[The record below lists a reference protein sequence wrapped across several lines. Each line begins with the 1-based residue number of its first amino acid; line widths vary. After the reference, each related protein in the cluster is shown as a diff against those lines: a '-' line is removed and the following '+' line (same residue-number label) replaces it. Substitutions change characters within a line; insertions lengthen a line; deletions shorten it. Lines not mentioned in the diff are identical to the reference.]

1 MPPWSAS
8 SKWKGEDNFK
18 FMKGSNLMGSSKI
31 KTAHTRRKFVRNV
44 AAGTA
49 GAAIAGLLGRSAYLP
64 AGEEAPTELSSPT
77 SFQSAGESKYRKCF
91 LNELRPEERE
101 KGFGAQN
108 MFVVFADRDIIEGC
122 QFFSAMFM
130 GEMATKTLGHGPHKH
145 KAPEVL
151 VALGTDPNNP
161 RDLGAR
167 FEIFMGEEMERH
179 VVDQS
184 TLIYIPANTIH
195 CPFRVL
201 EVKRPFIFIQAQ
213 YSYKLEET
221 AMRELVPPELRNKYI
236 FIDADGNQVDTYVPP
251 SERGKAK
258 PKK

>member
-1 MPPWSAS
+1 MRSIRMETS
-8 SKWKGEDNFK
+8 R
-18 FMKGSNLMGSSKI
+18 
-31 KTAHTRRKFVRNV
+31 TRRKFVKDV
-44 AAGTA
+44 TVGSAS
-49 GAAIAGLLGRSAYLP
+49 AAIASLLAGAHLP
-64 AGEEAPTELSSPT
+64 AM
-77 SFQSAGESKYRKCF
+77 SAGEAANPSVRPQAQGGELKYRKCF

-122 QFFSAMFM
+122 QYFSVMYM

-151 VALGTDPNNP
+151 VALGTDPAKP
-161 RDLGAR
+161 RDLGAV
-167 FEIFMGEEMERH
+167 FEVFMGAEMERH

-201 EVKRPFIFIQAQ
+201 EVRRPFIFIQAQ
-213 YSYKLEET
+213 YSPKLEET
-221 AMRELVPPELRNKYI
+221 AMRDLVPADLRNKYI
-236 FIDADGNQVDTYVPP
+236 FIDADGTQVDRYIPP
-251 SERGKAK
+251 SERGKVP
-258 PKK
+258 PKR